1 MDEQQGV
8 GWVPVLADIGGLTAA
23 EAAGDPGCAALWSAL
38 AREGEPGGPLRR
50 RAAELTAATGQGLRP
65 RTRANLDLLAA
76 YERLERLGRPVNAVA
91 AAAPLPARAADGPLA
106 GRPVGIKDII
116 AVAGLPTRC
125 GSPASDPAPAAADA
139 LAVARLRAAGA
150 EVFATTQCLEY
161 AAGFAH
167 PQIGDTRNPRDVTRT
182 SGGSSGGSAALV
194 AAGVCD
200 LALGTDTGG
209 SVRIPAAYCGVVGLK
224 PSYGTIPEAGVFPL
238 SPSCDHVG
246 TLTATVAGTADLLTV
261 LAEAGAPGP
270 AGAERKQPAR
280 EGTVPGHQA
289 PATFTLCVLT
299 SQLADP
305 SVTPAVRAALEAALA
320 ALTAAGWTLR
330 EASAPWL
337 DDLRAWEDV
346 LRVIVSREAVL
357 THQGRDTARYAE
369 GTRALL
375 AYGATVGD
383 AAYTRALARRDEL
396 AAAIDASL
404 AGFDALAGPTVG
416 FVAPEQDPPFGVGED
431 SGEGRFTGPYNL
443 SGHPAVS
450 LPVPAAGLPVGL
462 QLAGRRGGDFAL
474 LAVAAAA
481 ERVFADEQPG
491 YGPADPRT

>member
-1 MDEQQGV
+1 MPNVLAYVAELAAISGLT
-8 GWVPVLADIGGLTAA
+8 GAEVLADRRY
-23 EAAGDPGCAALWSAL
+23 DPVVEEL
-38 AREGEPGGPLRR
+38 AREEPATSELAGGLAGRV
-50 RAAELTAATGQGLRP
+50 AELMHAIEQG
-65 RTRANLDLLAA
+65 TRSPSPSNLDLLAA
-76 YERLERLGRPVNAVA
+76 YERLDRLGRPFNAVA
-91 AAAPLPARAADGPLA
+91 SVIGAPDRAEDGPGA
-106 GRPVGIKDII
+106 GRLVAVKDII
-116 AVAGLPTRC
+116 AVAGVPTRC
-125 GSPASDPAPAAADA
+125 GSPSSDPDPAPSDA
-139 LAVARLRAAGA
+139 VLVQRLRAAGY

-167 PQIGDTRNPRDVTRT
+167 PEIGDTRNPRDVTRT

-224 PSYGTIPEAGVFPL
+224 PSYGAIPDGGVFPL

-261 LAEAGAPGP
+261 LAEAGTLGP
-270 AGAERKQPAR
+270 AGAEPIEPAR
-280 EGTVPGHQA
+280 QRTVPGHQA
-289 PATFTLCVLT
+289 PAAFTLGVLT

-320 ALTAAGWTLR
+320 ALTASGWTLR
-330 EASAPWL
+330 ELGAPWL

-346 LRVIVSREAVL
+346 LRVIVSREAL
-357 THQGRDTARYAE
+357 LAHQGRDTARYAE

-383 AAYTRALARRDEL
+383 AAYALALARRDEL

-416 FVAPEQDPPFGVGED
+416 FQAPEQDPPFGVGED

-450 LPVPAAGLPVGL
+450 LPVPVAGLPVGL
-462 QLAGRRGGDFAL
+462 QLAARRGGDFAL
-474 LAVAAAA
+474 LTVAAAA
-481 ERVFADEQPG
+481 ERVFAG
-491 YGPADPRT
+491 